1 MYKVLFLALSLAL
14 PPSKLLAQES
24 PILPSN
30 VIFVTSTG
38 FWEESGALSQGYA
51 EEKAGGATPGSQG
64 APESSPDGKRGY
76 YKLIAVRQSDG
87 TAQVH
92 LQQIASAP
100 TGPEVVSSAELEEFT
115 ALKPYITDIRPE
127 TSTGITTQPGM
138 FATVYLKT
146 DPSAK
151 EPESWT
157 VLIDDLGDIKIERAT
172 N

>member
-1 MYKVLFLALSLAL
+1 MFKAPFLALCLAL
-14 PPSKLLAQES
+14 PASNFWAQES
-24 PILPSN
+24 AILPSN
-30 VIFVTSTG
+30 ITFVTSTG
-38 FWEESGALSQGYA
+38 YWEESGTALSQDGA
-51 EEKAGGATPGSQG
+51 EEKAGRATSGSQ
-64 APESSPDGKRGY
+64 SGKRGY
-76 YKLIAVRQSDG
+76 YKLIAVRQNDG

-92 LQQIASAP
+92 LQQIASMP

-115 ALKPYITDIRPE
+115 ALKPYVTDIRPE
-127 TSTGITTQPGM
+127 TSTGITPQPGM

-157 VLIDDLGDIKIERAT
+157 VVIDDLGDIKIERAT